1 MQIEQEIIKILTK
14 KSSREHPIR
23 QIDIIRQ
30 LQELNRRRGGIDEEF
45 VPVSTLKTII
55 LGLVDERNIIPQEE
69 MSRLKK
75 TLPAGIYA
83 VESKNGSIVGYWIE
97 TMLSD
102 NELRYFLDTVLY
114 SKILSQSQVESI
126 TRRLIESASYQF
138 ADSVL
143 YYSNMKKQPH
153 ISDIDTLENI
163 GIIRDAISRQKKIEF
178 TLNVYKWKYN
188 SKTKMHEATLDKL
201 REARYIGSPYEIV
214 FIDGRYFLLIANSYQ
229 EKHGGYYY
237 VRVDLMTNIIVSNK
251 KAVSKREAKGHD
263 IADLYN
269 LYDFRVKNPYC
280 YSGERGSVTFRIEAK
295 HFQRVVDQFGENFSV
310 SKVKLGD
317 EVAEEYLDIT
327 VMVNKA
333 AFLLWVIQHGQ
344 YVEVISPSEY
354 RNEVKKI
361 VTEIADKY
369 IDLSEKEED
378 QK

>member
-14 KSSREHPIR
+14 ESSREHPIR

-30 LQELNRRRGGIDEEF
+30 LQELNRRRGGMDEEF

-69 MSRLKK
+69 MRGLKK
-75 TLPAGIYA
+75 NLPPGIYA

-126 TRRLIESASYQF
+126 TRRLIESASYEF
-138 ADSVL
+138 EDSVL

-163 GIIRDAISRQKKIEF
+163 GIIREAISRQKKIEF
-178 TLNVYKWKYN
+178 TLNVYKWKYD
-188 SKTKMHEATLDKL
+188 SKTKKHKAILDKF

-214 FIDGRYFLLIANSYQ
+214 FINGRYFLLIANSYQ

-251 KAVSKREAKGHD
+251 KAVSKRDAKIND
-263 IADLYN
+263 VDDLYD
-269 LYDFRVKNPYC
+269 YRVMNPYC
-280 YSGERGSVTFRIEAK
+280 YSGEHGRVTFRIEAE

-310 SKVKLGD
+310 AKVKLGD
-317 EVAEEYLDIT
+317 EVTEKYLDIT
-327 VMVNKA
+327 VVVNKA
-333 AFLLWVIQHGQ
+333 AFLLWVIQQGQ
-344 YVEVISPSEY
+344 YVEVVSPPEY
-354 RNEVKKI
+354 RNEVKRI
-361 VTEIADKY
+361 VTKIADKY
-369 IDLSEKEED
+369 KDLSGKEGD